1 MAVENMR
8 EPKMYLKALLNLV
21 IPIATILLIIYGLPR
36 LLGFFMPFVIG
47 WVIALIANPMVK
59 WLEKNVKIVRKHS
72 SAIIVIGAIIL
83 IVLAL
88 YYIISIL
95 ARELLDLIENLPRL
109 YENFDI
115 QLQSAAKSLNGLYKL
130 LPENL
135 QGTVNHWNQNFGT
148 YISDIIRD
156 IDVPSITTAGNV
168 ARNVADIFFTV
179 IVTILSAYFFI
190 AERENLSEYVKKH
203 TPRSIHEK
211 YIFVMN
217 NFKQAV
223 GGYLKAQLKITFVI
237 MVIVF
242 IGLVILR
249 VDYSFF
255 IACIIAFIDLLPI
268 FGTGAVFWPWA
279 LFEVL
284 TGNYGMAIGIMV
296 IYFICQVV
304 RQILQPK
311 MVGDNIGV
319 SPFLTLVFMYVGYK
333 IKGITGL
340 ILGLPIGMIIIN
352 FYQAGA
358 FDGIINTVKMI
369 VNDINDFRKME
380 K

>member
-1 MAVENMR
+1 
-8 EPKMYLKALLNLV
+8 MYLKALLNLV
-21 IPIATILLIIYGLPR
+21 IPIAAILLIIYGLPR

-47 WVIALIANPMVK
+47 WIIALIANPIVK

-95 ARELLDLIENLPRL
+95 ARELLDLTENLPRL

-135 QGTVNHWNQNFGT
+135 QGTVSHWNQNFGT

>member
-1 MAVENMR
+1 
-8 EPKMYLKALLNLV
+8 
-21 IPIATILLIIYGLPR
+21 
-36 LLGFFMPFVIG
+36 
-47 WVIALIANPMVK
+47 
-59 WLEKNVKIVRKHS
+59 
-72 SAIIVIGAIIL
+72 
-83 IVLAL
+83 
-88 YYIISIL
+88 
-95 ARELLDLIENLPRL
+95 
-109 YENFDI
+109 
-115 QLQSAAKSLNGLYKL
+115 
-130 LPENL
+130 
-135 QGTVNHWNQNFGT
+135 
-148 YISDIIRD
+148 
-156 IDVPSITTAGNV
+156 
-168 ARNVADIFFTV
+168 
-179 IVTILSAYFFI
+179 
-190 AERENLSEYVKKH
+190 
-203 TPRSIHEK
+203 
-211 YIFVMN
+211 MN
-217 NFKQAV
+217 NFKLAV

-242 IGLVILR
+242 IGLVIFR

-284 TGNYGMAIGIMV
+284 TGDYGMAIGIMV

-311 MVGDNIGV
+311 MVGDSIGV

-333 IKGITGL
+333 IKGIAGL

>member
-1 MAVENMR
+1 MR